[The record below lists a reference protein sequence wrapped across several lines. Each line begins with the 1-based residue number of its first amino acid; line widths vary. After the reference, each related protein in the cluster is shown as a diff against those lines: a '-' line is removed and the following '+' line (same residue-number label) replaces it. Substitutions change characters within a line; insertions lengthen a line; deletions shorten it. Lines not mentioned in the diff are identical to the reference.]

1 MLLFQNT
8 PVISPVSAQGTLHVY
23 PSCSL
28 TLLTLEILFGVCMSA
43 LGNCCAASR
52 IFAFG
57 VLNSSFA
64 ESFEEDSSHNISSR
78 RAAYTIQF
86 SIFGVADCVV
96 GPDPQNVESSQGLT
110 GRRAARL
117 HLNRTA
123 SGQLLV
129 GKLLFKQ
136 EEGDL

>member
-1 MLLFQNT
+1 M
-8 PVISPVSAQGTLHVY
+8 
-23 PSCSL
+23 
-28 TLLTLEILFGVCMSA
+28 
-43 LGNCCAASR
+43 
-52 IFAFG
+52 
-57 VLNSSFA
+57 LNSSFA
-64 ESFEEDSSHNISSR
+64 EFFEADSSHNISRR
-78 RAAYTIQF
+78 RAAHTIQF
-86 SIFGVADCVV
+86 SIFGVTDCMV